1 MSLELNPNSGLAF
14 RNDRGLE
21 RSDKAPQFKGKSKKK
36 KQEMAIAAYLDAQ
49 EDK

>member
-1 MSLELNPNSGLAF
+1 MLTSEQLKNLPEDTRKEYLKTLLLL
-14 RNDRGLE
+14 D
-21 RSDKAPQFKGKSKKK
+21 SKKK